1 MVIGHGNPERLGIH
15 AVLQAV
21 AGQRKAQ
28 KRRRGSA
35 YHSPA
40 SGSSRARQMPYPL
53 PIKGRIALNIRVVIA
68 DDHPVLLAGM
78 EHMLAAVADIQ
89 IVGLAADS
97 TGMVDLLASQ
107 QVDVVVADFSMPQGR
122 YGDGIALLRFLDR
135 RFPQVRRLV
144 LTGVENPRVLR
155 SIQEVGVDV
164 IVGKTDPHLHLEH
177 AIRCARAAQP
187 FLSPVI
193 QRLLEQPPAPGD
205 SAAQG
210 TLTKRESEVLR
221 MFAEGSSVA
230 EIGERVG
237 RSRKTI
243 STQKM
248 SAMRKLGLARDG
260 DIFRY
265 AISSGLVQASQ
276 VSRSNAGDDDA

>member
-1 MVIGHGNPERLGIH
+1 M
-15 AVLQAV
+15 
-21 AGQRKAQ
+21 
-28 KRRRGSA
+28 
-35 YHSPA
+35 
-40 SGSSRARQMPYPL
+40 
-53 PIKGRIALNIRVVIA
+53 NIRVVIA

-78 EHMLAAVADIQ
+78 EHMLAPVADIQ

-97 TGMVDLLASQ
+97 TAMVDLLASQ

-122 YGDGIALLRFLDR
+122 YGDGIALLRFLAR

-144 LTGVENPRVLR
+144 LTGVENPWVLR
-155 SIQEVGVDV
+155 SILEIDVDV
-164 IVGKTDPHLHLEH
+164 IVSKTDPHLHLEH
-177 AIRCARAAQP
+177 AIRCAVAGQP

-193 QRLLEQPPAPGD
+193 QRLLEQLPASGD
-205 SAAQG
+205 ADAQG

-221 MFAEGSSVA
+221 MFAEGLSVA

-265 AISSGLVQASQ
+265 AISTGLVQASQ
-276 VSRSNAGDDDA
+276 VSRSNAGDGDA

>member
-1 MVIGHGNPERLGIH
+1 M
-15 AVLQAV
+15 
-21 AGQRKAQ
+21 
-28 KRRRGSA
+28 
-35 YHSPA
+35 
-40 SGSSRARQMPYPL
+40 
-53 PIKGRIALNIRVVIA
+53 NIRVVIA